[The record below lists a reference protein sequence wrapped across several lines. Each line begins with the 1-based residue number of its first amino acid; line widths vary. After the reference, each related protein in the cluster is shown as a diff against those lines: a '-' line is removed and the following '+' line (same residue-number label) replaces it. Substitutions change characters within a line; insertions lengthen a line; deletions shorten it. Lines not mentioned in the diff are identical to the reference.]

1 MFKRL
6 LSWIRTVVGKMTG
19 YSNIR
24 QVCPD
29 SVVSSVMETA
39 IDHWMDLYQGRAP
52 WLREDKHS
60 LGLPSQIAGE
70 IAMLVTLE
78 AEIKVTT
85 EGGDEDESGNARGEL
100 MKTVMEYVR
109 KNLKTQVE
117 YGCAGGGLMFRPA
130 VSNGKIV
137 VNFSKANAF
146 LPTSFDNSGNIT
158 GADFIETQVVGKNHF
173 TRVERHYF
181 AADGSY
187 VIANKAF
194 KSADANT
201 VGTECRL
208 TDCPM
213 WAEIEPEVTL
223 GNITHPLFSY
233 FRIPLGNTV
242 DPESPLGI
250 SVYGGDIVPLIR
262 DADEQYQRLTWEY
275 HGGELAIE
283 ASTDAFAVDKNTKF
297 PKLPVHWERLYRM
310 NELDA
315 DSGAELMKPWAPT
328 LRDASYI
335 NGLDEI
341 LTKIEDKVH
350 LARGTLCK
358 RGETNARTATEIKAT
373 KQRSYATVSQIQG
386 ALEDALDGLAVA
398 VDELITLYEL
408 APEGEYEVTYV
419 WDDSI
424 VVDAEAE
431 RMRDRDEVD
440 HGLMAKWEYRKKWYG
455 ETEEQ
460 AKAAIAELNVP
471 TDESI
476 LGF

>member
-6 LSWIRTVVGKMTG
+6 LSWIRTVVNKMTG
-19 YSNIR
+19 YANIR
-24 QVCPD
+24 EVCAE

-39 IDHWMDLYQGRAP
+39 IDNWMEMYQGRAP
-52 WLREDKHS
+52 WLKNDRHK
-60 LGLPSQIAGE
+60 LGLSSQIAAE

-78 AEIKVTT
+78 AEIKVSEET
-85 EGGDEDESGNARGEL
+85 DRGKLIKE
-100 MKTVMEYVR
+100 VMDQVR
-109 KNLKTQVE
+109 KKLKTQVE
-117 YGCAGGGLMFRPA
+117 YGCAGGGLMFRPS

-137 VNFSKANAF
+137 VNYSKANAF
-146 LPTSFDNSGNIT
+146 LPTAFDSSGNIQ
-158 GADFIETQVVGKNHF
+158 GADFIESQVVGKKYY
-173 TRVERHYF
+173 TRIERHF
-181 AADGSY
+181 FTEDGHY
-187 VIANKAF
+187 MIINKAYR
-194 KSADANT
+194 SYDQHN
-201 VGTECRL
+201 VGVECPL
-208 TDCPM
+208 SECPA
-213 WAEIEPEVTL
+213 WRDIDPEISIEH
-223 GNITHPLFSY
+223 IDHPLFSY

-250 SVYGGDIVPLIR
+250 SVYGGDVVDLIR

-283 ASTDAFAVDKNTKF
+283 ASEDAFAVNKDTKM
-297 PKLPVHWERLYRM
+297 PKLPEHWERLYRM
-310 NELDA
+310 NDLDA
-315 DSGAELMKPWAPT
+315 DSGAELLKPWAPT

-350 LARGTLCK
+350 LSRGTLCK
-358 RGETNARTATEIKAT
+358 RGETQARTAEEIKMT

-386 ALEDALDGLAVA
+386 ALQDALDGLVVA
-398 VDELITLYEL
+398 VNEL
-408 APEGEYEVTYV
+408 AALYNLTPEGKFEVSYV

-460 AKAAIAELNVP
+460 AKAALSGDKQPSDEELLFGSK
-471 TDESI
+471 TK
-476 LGF
+476 

>member
-6 LSWIRTVVGKMTG
+6 LSWIRMVVNRMAG
-19 YSNIR
+19 YSEIR
-24 QVCPD
+24 QVCPE
-29 SVVSSVMETA
+29 SVVSSVMETEV
-39 IDHWMDLYQGRAP
+39 DNWMELYQGKAP
-52 WLREDKHS
+52 WLKEDNHS

-78 AEIKVTT
+78 AEIKVT
-85 EGGDEDESGNARGEL
+85 DDSDRGKLVKE
-100 MKTVMEYVR
+100 VMDNVR
-109 KNLKTQVE
+109 KKLKTQVE
-117 YGCAGGGLMFRPA
+117 YGCAGGGLMFRPS
-130 VSNGKIV
+130 VLNGKIV
-137 VNFSKANAF
+137 VNYSKANAF
-146 LPTSFDNSGNIT
+146 LPTSFDSSGNIL
-158 GADFIETQVVGKNHF
+158 GADFIETQVVGKTYF
-173 TRVERHYF
+173 TRIERHYF
-181 AADGSY
+181 RDDGKY
-187 VIANKAF
+187 VIENRAF
-194 KSADANT
+194 RSQNANT
-201 VGTECRL
+201 VGVDCQL
-208 TDCPM
+208 SDCPS
-213 WAEIEPEVTL
+213 WKDIEPRSEMDNVAR
-223 GNITHPLFSY
+223 PLFSY

-242 DPESPLGI
+242 DPDSPLGI
-250 SVYGGDIVPLIR
+250 SVYGGDIIPLIR

-283 ASTDAFAVDKNTKF
+283 ASEEAFIVNTKTKM
-297 PKLPVHWERLYRM
+297 PKLPEHWERLYRL
-310 NELDA
+310 NGLDT

-350 LARGTLCK
+350 LSRGTLCK
-358 RGETNARTATEIKAT
+358 RGESQARTAEEIKMT

-386 ALEDALDGLAVA
+386 ALQDALDGLVVA
-398 VDELITLYEL
+398 IDELATLYEL
-408 APEGEYEVTYV
+408 APDGEYEVSYV

-460 AKAAIAELNVP
+460 AKAAIAANASPSDEELLFGNEP
-471 TDESI
+471 E
-476 LGF
+476 